1 MSLGQKTPR
10 HVLLC
15 CDLCVLLCTRL
26 KLSLSAPLPPLMLS
40 THIDKH
46 FYLYTHRT
54 QRERESQTHTP
65 APPLIVENSTFLP
78 LDFPRGTEGGGEKET
93 LSRDRLYIYIKN
105 ARDATN
111 KNKSKRLKTITENKI

>member
-78 LDFPRGTEGGGEKET
+78 LDFPRGTLEVVRRKLCLGT
-93 LSRDRLYIYIKN
+93 DYIYFKN